1 MPEGVPDELSADDH
15 NASKAERT
23 LVYPV
28 HSRRAGGLSI
38 GVNLNPGKECNWACV
53 YCEVEGLV
61 RGAPDA
67 IDLAVL
73 EQELDDV
80 IREALA
86 GRWHGGV
93 EGSDPRTGIKDICIA
108 GDGEP
113 TLSPDFGA
121 AVALSARLRERHG
134 LQASTQLVVIT
145 NGSRS
150 QQPATV
156 EAFETLSAA
165 GGEIWFKVDAGDEES
180 RAKINRV
187 PMGNARVMGA
197 LVGASG
203 AVPTWIQTMVVHPHS
218 DVEAIADLIR
228 EALTAGAVPKGILLY
243 GLRRPS
249 HQPGAEGLSA
259 YSQAELESAADIL
272 RRQTGLDVR
281 VFH

>member
-1 MPEGVPDELSADDH
+1 MPDGVPGKLSEDDH

-28 HSRRAGGLSI
+28 LSRRAGGLSI
-38 GVNLNPGKECNWACV
+38 GINLNPGKECNWACV

-61 RGAPDA
+61 RGAPGA

-80 IREALA
+80 LCEALE
-86 GRWHGGV
+86 GRWHKDV

-113 TLSPDFGA
+113 TLSPNFGA
-121 AVALSARLRERHG
+121 AVDLSVRLRERHG

-150 QQPATV
+150 QQPSTV

-165 GGEIWFKVDAGDEES
+165 GGEIWFKVDAGDDES

-187 PMGNARVMGA
+187 PMGNVRAMGA
-197 LVGASG
+197 LVAASR
-203 AVPTWIQTMVVHPHS
+203 AVSTWIQTMVVHPHS
-218 DVEAIADLIR
+218 DVEGIAGLIR
-228 EALTAGAVPKGILLY
+228 EALMAGAVPKGILLY
-243 GLRRPS
+243 GLRRSS
-249 HQPGAEGLSA
+249 HQPGAKDLSA
-259 YSQAELESAADIL
+259 FSSAELEAAASIL